1 MFRILQTAYYLGEE
15 VTVHG
20 YNKLTEIYTVYN
32 EKRDKT
38 YMLKENELSLTPT
51 KTETK
56 IVREKNNE
64 NFVQDLKEDHSIA
77 NEYKV
82 REDRLK
88 PIKTAL
94 SSYMVEEIWEMVD
107 YQIAKVR
114 TKNNEIYYAPF
125 LNYKI
130 LPKFAYTFDDA
141 LLLCLGYKYDNGR
154 SDSLVYLRRL
164 LNMNYRKK

>member
-1 MFRILQTAYYLGEE
+1 MFRILQTAYYNGEE

-20 YNKLTEIYTVYN
+20 YNKLTKIYTVYN

-38 YMLKENELSLTPT
+38 YMLKENELSLSPAKTDT
-51 KTETK
+51 KE
-56 IVREKNNE
+56 VRDSNHVNAL
-64 NFVQDLKEDHSIA
+64 QDSKTDHSLD
-77 NEYKV
+77 EGYKA

-88 PIKTAL
+88 PIKKAL
-94 SSYMVEEIWEMVD
+94 SNYIVEEIWEMVD
-107 YQIAKVR
+107 YQIAKVC
-114 TKNNEIYYAPF
+114 TKNKEIYYAPF

-130 LPKFAYTFDDA
+130 LPKFAFTFDDA
-141 LLLCLGYKYDNGR
+141 VLLCLGYKYDNGR